1 MSLFNRALR
10 PPLVMSD
17 EAVERCL
24 VALRSQVQPD
34 PLFRRRLRS
43 DVVNRFVA
51 AREGIEVPAP
61 ASQVRHMGQLGRACL
76 YASCAFALSAA
87 SVLAA
92 SQEALPGELLYP
104 LKQRIEQVRIDVLPS
119 HLHPELTAYALGE
132 RIEEM
137 GRLADAGR
145 LDLAATMAPE
155 IDREYER
162 LGMLGATAG
171 DAGAAR
177 IERHMLVLDRLIA
190 TLPDSARAVVERA
203 MSGTPPTR
211 PTPTV
216 HGRSKSQTQ
225 GAADPVRGGTGSS
238 ATHGTDPS
246 PETSAAAASTA
257 KPERT
262 PKPEPTHR
270 PEPTRRPVSSPAQ
283 GPNAPQVPAESSS
296 SR

>member
-162 LGMLGATAG
+162 LSALGGSSDEADG
-171 DAGAAR
+171 AR
-177 IERHMLVLDRLIA
+177 IERHLLVLEGLI
-190 TLPDSARAVVERA
+190 TKLPESARSAVEHA
-203 MSGTPPTR
+203 MSDTPRTR
-211 PTPTV
+211 QATSMD
-216 HGRSKSQTQ
+216 GRSNAETK
-225 GAADPVRGGTGSS
+225 ADADPVRGG
-238 ATHGTDPS
+238 
-246 PETSAAAASTA
+246 
-257 KPERT
+257 
-262 PKPEPTHR
+262 
-270 PEPTRRPVSSPAQ
+270 
-283 GPNAPQVPAESSS
+283 AP
-296 SR
+296 